1 MRHLL
6 NRPRALLAAAGLGAA
21 LCVAPAIQAGAAT
34 ESTFVVLYRE
44 GSSSSNAAST
54 IASAGGTVVANY
66 GQIGVLVARSS
77 NSGFA
82 SALKQNGNVEGIAA
96 TTGLGVGVKAG
107 R

>member
-1 MRHLL
+1 MRIACDVTNTSPIRFPREPPLLREAVRHLL

-44 GSSSSNAAST
+44 GASSSNAAST

-66 GQIGVLVARSS
+66 SQIGVLVARSS
-77 NSGFA
+77 NSG
-82 SALKQNGNVEGIAA
+82 
-96 TTGLGVGVKAG
+96 
-107 R
+107 